1 MFDLRTLCLLAG
13 LACVIASIA
22 LGHAREVHRPSR
34 SAVSLLGWSLACGG
48 ATMLATAG
56 TGWAPARPGHWLSQL
71 LGACAFA
78 MLMESVRR
86 LYARES
92 RMQVIVGSLGFL
104 AVMLGLAPGL
114 RVTASV
120 GVVFEAV
127 CLGVALLTAA
137 TGIGTE
143 TTRARR
149 VLMAVLSAALAIEC
163 VRLLVLW
170 SPAAVDPAAAAA
182 VAADP
187 LAADEAAVAL
197 SDTLAAAL
205 FMLLPMMLLAVT
217 TAIIWTRRLAQT
229 LDHVWDDEVTGA
241 ATRKFLFAV
250 GEPWLVANERQQ
262 SHTAV
267 LMIDVDYL
275 KTINAEH
282 GHATGDRVLRHV
294 ASVLR
299 RSLRSDSL
307 ITRFG
312 DAEFCALVPVDD
324 LAQAQVVS
332 QRLCRVVEAARFHD
346 DELSLTVTVS
356 IGATMYEG
364 GQSLEEVLRIVE
376 NRAAAAKADGHNCVV
391 AEDQPEPAR
400 SETA

>member
-13 LACVIASIA
+13 LACVIAGVA

-34 SAVSLLGWSLACGG
+34 SAMSLLGWALACGG
-48 ATMLATAG
+48 GAMLATAG

-71 LGACAFA
+71 LGAGAFA
-78 MLMESVRR
+78 LLMESVRR

-127 CLGVALLTAA
+127 CLGVALFTAA
-137 TGIGTE
+137 TGIGVEAPRT
-143 TTRARR
+143 RR
-149 VLMAVLSAALAIEC
+149 VLMAVLSATLAIEC
-163 VRLLVLW
+163 LRLMVLW
-170 SPAAVDPAAAAA
+170 SPATVDPAAAA
-182 VAADP
+182 AADP

-197 SDTLAAAL
+197 SDALAAAL

-229 LDHVWDDEVTGA
+229 LDHAWDDEVTGA

-267 LMIDVDYL
+267 LLIDVDHL

-282 GHATGDRVLRHV
+282 GHAAGDRVLRHV

-324 LAQAQVVS
+324 LAQAHAVS

-391 AEDQPEPAR
+391 AEDLPEPSR
-400 SETA
+400 SEAT